1 MAKTR
6 WMTAMALVA
15 WSVAVGAA
23 LAAPPGKAASKE
35 TRININEASRSE
47 LMKLEG
53 VGPAMADRIIAHRN
67 ARGPFKRVKDL
78 EKVDGVPP
86 AIVERNADRLSVK

>member
-1 MAKTR
+1 MANRR

-15 WSVAVGAA
+15 WSVAVGTAM
-23 LAAPPGKAASKE
+23 AAPPGKAASKE